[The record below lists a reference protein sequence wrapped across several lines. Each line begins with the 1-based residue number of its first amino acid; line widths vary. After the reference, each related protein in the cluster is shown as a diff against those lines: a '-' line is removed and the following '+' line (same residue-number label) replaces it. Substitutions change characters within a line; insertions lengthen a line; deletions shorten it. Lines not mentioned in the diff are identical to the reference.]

1 MTDFKFSPFRTTRI
15 VQSRFRNFSMPFRWP
30 SWPTRTAWWLIS
42 KKAGWRQAEEKL
54 QQICSYESRGD
65 NLRSHIGLTLYTEML
80 LPDTA
85 GDILSL
91 LSDLDHLLDRMRGH
105 FTLVG
110 IEKPEFPADCSEAII
125 DFISHA
131 CSAMEHTVA
140 ASRIYFR
147 DPKAVHDQ
155 IHKIHYHEQEAEKIG
170 IRLLKSI
177 FAGDYPLERK
187 CHLRDHL
194 LHIDRLADQADET
207 GDAIAIY
214 AVKRSI

>member
-1 MTDFKFSPFRTTRI
+1 
-15 VQSRFRNFSMPFRWP
+15 
-30 SWPTRTAWWLIS
+30 
-42 KKAGWRQAEEKL
+42 
-54 QQICSYESRGD
+54 
-65 NLRSHIGLTLYTEML
+65 ML

-85 GDILSL
+85 ADVLSL
-91 LSDLDHLLDRMRGH
+91 LSDLDHLADRMSGH

-110 IEKPEFPADCSEAII
+110 IEKPEFPADCSGAII
-125 DFISHA
+125 DFICHA

-155 IHKIHYHEQEAEKIG
+155 IHKIQYHEQEAEKFV

-177 FAGDYPLERK
+177 FAGNYPLERK

-194 LHIDRLADQADET
+194 MFIDQLANQADET
-207 GDAIAIY
+207 GDALAIY
-214 AVKRSI
+214 AVKRAI

>member
-1 MTDFKFSPFRTTRI
+1 MADFKFSPFRTTRI
-15 VQSRFRNFSMPFRWP
+15 VQAKIQEFLDAVSM
-30 SWPTRTAWWLIS
+30 SVMAYQDGMVAYL
-42 KKAGWRQAEEKL
+42 KEGWSDTSEEKL
-54 QQICSYESRGD
+54 QQICSYEAHGD
-65 NLRSHIGLTLYTEML
+65 DLRSNIGLTLYTEML

-85 GDILSL
+85 SDVLSL

-105 FTLVG
+105 FILLG
-110 IEKPEFPADCSEAII
+110 IEKPEFPADCNNAII

-131 CSAMEHTVA
+131 CSAMEQTVA
-140 ASRIYFR
+140 AARIYFR

-155 IHKIHYHEQEAEKIG
+155 IHKIHYHEDEAEKKA
-170 IRLLKSI
+170 IRVLRSI
-177 FAGDYPLERK
+177 FSGDYPLERK

-194 LHIDRLADQADET
+194 LYIDRLADQSDET

>member
-1 MTDFKFSPFRTTRI
+1 MVDFNFSPFRTTRI
-15 VQSRFRNFSMPFRWP
+15 VQSEIQEFLDAVSM
-30 SWPTRTAWWLIS
+30 AILAYQEGMIAYLKEGWLEAS
-42 KKAGWRQAEEKL
+42 EEKL
-54 QQICSYESRGD
+54 QQISSYESRGD
-65 NLRSHIGLTLYTEML
+65 NLRTHIGLTLYTEML

-85 GDILSL
+85 ADVLSL
-91 LSDLDHLLDRMRGH
+91 LSDLDHLADRMSGH

-110 IEKPEFPADCSEAII
+110 IEKPEFPADCNGAII
-125 DFISHA
+125 DFICHA

-155 IHKIHYHEQEAEKIG
+155 IHKIHYHEQEAEKIA

-177 FAGDYPLERK
+177 FAGNYPLERK

-194 LHIDRLADQADET
+194 LHIDQLANQADEA
-207 GDAIAIY
+207 GDALAIY
-214 AVKRSI
+214 AVKRSV

>member
-1 MTDFKFSPFRTTRI
+1 MTDFNFSPFRTTRI
-15 VQSRFRNFSMPFRWP
+15 VQSEIQEFLDAVSMAVLAYQEGMIAFLKEG
-30 SWPTRTAWWLIS
+30 WLE
-42 KKAGWRQAEEKL
+42 ATDEKL
-54 QQICSYESRGD
+54 QQISTYESRGD
-65 NLRSHIGLTLYTEML
+65 SLRTNIGLTLYTEML

-85 GDILSL
+85 GDVLSL
-91 LSDLDHLLDRMRGH
+91 LSDLDYLLDRMRGH

-110 IEKPEFPADCSEAII
+110 IEKPEFPADCNEAII
-125 DFISHA
+125 DFICHA

-140 ASRIYFR
+140 AARIYFR

-155 IHKIHYHEQEAEKIG
+155 IHKIHYHEEEAEKIV

-177 FAGDYPLERK
+177 FADSYPLERK

-194 LHIDRLADQADET
+194 VFIDRLADQADKI

>member
-1 MTDFKFSPFRTTRI
+1 MAEFKLSPFRTTRI
-15 VQSRFRNFSMPFRWP
+15 MQSEIQEFLDAVSMAILAYQEGMIAYLKEDW
-30 SWPTRTAWWLIS
+30 SETT
-42 KKAGWRQAEEKL
+42 EEKQ

-65 NLRSHIGLTLYTEML
+65 DLRTHIGLTLYTEML

-85 GDILSL
+85 GDVLSL

-105 FTLVG
+105 FILVG
-110 IEKPEFPADCSEAII
+110 IEKPKFPADCNDALI

-131 CSAMEHTVA
+131 CNAMEHTVA
-140 ASRIYFR
+140 AARIYFR

-155 IHKIHYHEQEAEKIG
+155 IHKIHYHEEEAEKIA
-170 IRLLKSI
+170 IRLLKNI
-177 FAGDYPLERK
+177 FYCNFPLGRK
-187 CHLRDHL
+187 CQLRDHL
-194 LHIDRLADQADET
+194 LHIDMLADQADEI

>member
-1 MTDFKFSPFRTTRI
+1 MADFKFSPFRTTRI
-15 VQSRFRNFSMPFRWP
+15 VQSEIQEFLDAVSM
-30 SWPTRTAWWLIS
+30 AVLAYQEGMIAYLKEGWLV
-42 KKAGWRQAEEKL
+42 AAEEKL
-54 QQICSYESRGD
+54 QQISSYESRGD
-65 NLRSHIGLTLYTEML
+65 NLRTHIGLTLYTEML

-85 GDILSL
+85 GDVLSL

-105 FTLVG
+105 FILLG
-110 IEKPEFPADCSEAII
+110 IEKPEFPIDCNEAII

-140 ASRIYFR
+140 AARIYFR

-155 IHKIHYHEQEAEKIG
+155 IHKIHYHQEEAEKFL

-177 FAGDYPLERK
+177 FTGNYALERK

-194 LHIDRLADQADET
+194 VHIDRLADQADET

>member
-1 MTDFKFSPFRTTRI
+1 MTEINFSPFRTTRI
-15 VQSRFRNFSMPFRWP
+15 VQSEIQEFLDAVSMAVLAYQEGM
-30 SWPTRTAWWLIS
+30 TAYLKEGWLEAS
-42 KKAGWRQAEEKL
+42 EEKL
-54 QQICSYESRGD
+54 QQISSYESRGD
-65 NLRSHIGLTLYTEML
+65 SLRTHIGLTLYTEML

-110 IEKPEFPADCSEAII
+110 IEKPEFPADSCAAII
-125 DFISHA
+125 DFIGHA
-131 CSAMEHTVA
+131 CSAMELTVA
-140 ASRIYFR
+140 ATRIYFR

-177 FAGDYPLERK
+177 FTGAYPLERK

-194 LHIDRLADQADET
+194 VHIDQLADQADEA
-207 GDAIAIY
+207 GDALAIY

>member
-1 MTDFKFSPFRTTRI
+1 MADFKLSPFRTTRI
-15 VQSRFRNFSMPFRWP
+15 VQSEIQEFLDAVSM
-30 SWPTRTAWWLIS
+30 AVLAYQEGMVAYLKDGWLE
-42 KKAGWRQAEEKL
+42 ATEEKL
-54 QQICSYESRGD
+54 QQISSYESRGD
-65 NLRSHIGLTLYTEML
+65 NLRTSIGLTLYTEML

-85 GDILSL
+85 ADILSL

-110 IEKPEFPADCSEAII
+110 IEKPEFPDDCSETII

-155 IHKIHYHEQEAEKIG
+155 IHKIQYHEQEAEKFV

-177 FAGDYPLERK
+177 FAGNYPLERK

-194 LHIDRLADQADET
+194 MFIDQLANQADET
-207 GDAIAIY
+207 GDALAIY
-214 AVKRSI
+214 AVKRAI

>member
-1 MTDFKFSPFRTTRI
+1 MADFKFSPFRTTRI
-15 VQSRFRNFSMPFRWP
+15 VQSQIQEFLDSVSM
-30 SWPTRTAWWLIS
+30 AVLAYQDGMVAYLKEGWLE
-42 KKAGWRQAEEKL
+42 ATEEKL

-65 NLRSHIGLTLYTEML
+65 NLRTSIGLTLYTEML

-85 GDILSL
+85 GDVLGL

-105 FTLVG
+105 FILVE
-110 IEKPEFPADCSEAII
+110 IEKPEFPVDTSKAII
-125 DFISHA
+125 DFICHA
-131 CSAMEHTVA
+131 CSAMEHTVTA
-140 ASRIYFR
+140 ARTYFR

-155 IHKIHYHEQEAEKIG
+155 IHKIHYHEEEAEKMA
-170 IRLLKSI
+170 IRVLKSI

>member
-1 MTDFKFSPFRTTRI
+1 MADFKFSPFRTTRL
-15 VQSRFRNFSMPFRWP
+15 VQSQIQEFLDSVSM
-30 SWPTRTAWWLIS
+30 AVLAYQDGMIAYLKEGWLE
-42 KKAGWRQAEEKL
+42 ATEEKL

-65 NLRSHIGLTLYTEML
+65 DLRSHIGLTLYTEML

-85 GDILSL
+85 GDVLSL

-105 FTLVG
+105 FILLG
-110 IEKPEFPADCSEAII
+110 IEKPEFPADCSNAII
-125 DFISHA
+125 DFICHA
-131 CSAMEHTVA
+131 CSAMEQTVA
-140 ASRIYFR
+140 AARIYFR

-155 IHKIHYHEQEAEKIG
+155 IHKIHYHEEEAEKMA
-170 IRLLKSI
+170 IRVLKSI
-177 FAGDYPLERK
+177 FSGDYSLELK

>member
-1 MTDFKFSPFRTTRI
+1 MADFKFSPFRTTRI
-15 VQSRFRNFSMPFRWP
+15 VQAQIQEFLDAVSM
-30 SWPTRTAWWLIS
+30 AVMAYQDGMVAYLKEGWLE
-42 KKAGWRQAEEKL
+42 ATEEKL

-65 NLRSHIGLTLYTEML
+65 DLRSHIGLTLYTEML

-85 GDILSL
+85 GDVLTL

-105 FTLVG
+105 FILMG
-110 IEKPEFPADCSEAII
+110 IEKPEFPADCNEAII

-131 CSAMEHTVA
+131 CSAMEQTVTA
-140 ASRIYFR
+140 ARIYFR

-155 IHKIHYHEQEAEKIG
+155 IHKIHYHEEEAEKMA
-170 IRLLKSI
+170 IRVLRSI
-177 FAGDYPLERK
+177 FSGAYPLERK
-187 CHLRDHL
+187 CQLRDHL

-214 AVKRSI
+214 AVKRAI

>member
-15 VQSRFRNFSMPFRWP
+15 VQSEIQEFLNVVSM
-30 SWPTRTAWWLIS
+30 AVLAYQEGMVAYLKEGWLETS
-42 KKAGWRQAEEKL
+42 EEKL
-54 QQICSYESRGD
+54 QQISSYESSGD
-65 NLRSHIGLTLYTEML
+65 RLRTHIGLTLYTEML

-85 GDILSL
+85 DDILSL
-91 LSDLDHLLDRMRGH
+91 LSDLDHLLDRMSGH

-110 IEKPEFPADCSEAII
+110 IEKPEFPADSSVAII
-125 DFISHA
+125 DFIGHA
-131 CSAMEHTVA
+131 CSAMDHTVA

-147 DPKAVHDQ
+147 DPKAVHDL
-155 IHKIHYHEQEAEKIG
+155 IHKIHYHEQEAEKFV

-177 FAGDYPLERK
+177 FACDYSLERK

-194 LHIDRLADQADET
+194 VYIDQLANQADET
-207 GDAIAIY
+207 GDALAIY

>member
-15 VQSRFRNFSMPFRWP
+15 VQSEIQEFLDAVSMAVLAYQEGMIAFLKGG
-30 SWPTRTAWWLIS
+30 WLETT
-42 KKAGWRQAEEKL
+42 EEKL
-54 QQICSYESRGD
+54 QQISSYESRGD
-65 NLRSHIGLTLYTEML
+65 NLRTNIGLTLYTEML

-85 GDILSL
+85 ADILTL

-105 FTLVG
+105 FILVG
-110 IEKPEFPADCSEAII
+110 IEKPEFPDDCSEAII
-125 DFISHA
+125 EFIGHA

-140 ASRIYFR
+140 AARIYFR

-155 IHKIHYHEQEAEKIG
+155 IHKIHYHEQEAEKIA
-170 IRLLKSI
+170 IRVLKSI

-187 CHLRDHL
+187 CQLREHL
-194 LHIDRLADQADET
+194 LHIDQLANQADET
-207 GDAIAIY
+207 GDALAIY

>member
-1 MTDFKFSPFRTTRI
+1 MTDFKFSPFRTTRM
-15 VQSRFRNFSMPFRWP
+15 VQSEIQEFLDAVSMAVLAYQEGMIAFLKGG
-30 SWPTRTAWWLIS
+30 WLE
-42 KKAGWRQAEEKL
+42 ATEEKL
-54 QQICSYESRGD
+54 QQISSYESQGD
-65 NLRSHIGLTLYTEML
+65 SLRTHIGLTLYTEML

-85 GDILSL
+85 SDVLSL

-105 FTLVG
+105 FILLG
-110 IEKPEFPADCSEAII
+110 IEKPEFPADCSETIN
-125 DFISHA
+125 DFICHT

-140 ASRIYFR
+140 AARIYFR

-155 IHKIHYHEQEAEKIG
+155 IHNIHYHQQEAEKMA
-170 IRLLKSI
+170 IRLLKNI
-177 FAGDYPLERK
+177 FTGNYPLERK

-194 LHIDRLADQADET
+194 LHIDRLAGQADET

>member
-15 VQSRFRNFSMPFRWP
+15 VQSEIQEFLDAVSMAVLAYQEGMIAFLKGGWLEP
-30 SWPTRTAWWLIS
+30 S
-42 KKAGWRQAEEKL
+42 EEKL
-54 QQICSYESRGD
+54 QQISSYESRGD
-65 NLRSHIGLTLYTEML
+65 DLRSHIGLTLYTEML

-85 GDILSL
+85 ADILTL

-105 FTLVG
+105 FILVG
-110 IEKPEFPADCSEAII
+110 IEKPEFPDDCSEAISE
-125 DFISHA
+125 FIGHA

-140 ASRIYFR
+140 AARIYFR

-155 IHKIHYHEQEAEKIG
+155 IHKIQYHEQEAEKIA
-170 IRLLKSI
+170 IRVLKSI

-187 CHLRDHL
+187 CQLREHL
-194 LHIDRLADQADET
+194 LHIDQLANQASET
-207 GDAIAIY
+207 GDALAIY

>member
-15 VQSRFRNFSMPFRWP
+15 VQSEIQEFLDAVSMTVLAYQEGMVAYLKEGC
-30 SWPTRTAWWLIS
+30 SEVT
-42 KKAGWRQAEEKL
+42 EEKL
-54 QQICSYESRGD
+54 QQICTYELRGD
-65 NLRSHIGLTLYTEML
+65 NLRTHIGLTLYTEML

-85 GDILSL
+85 GDILTL
-91 LSDLDHLLDRMRGH
+91 LSDLDQLLDRMRGH
-105 FTLVG
+105 FVLLG
-110 IEKPEFPADCSEAII
+110 IEKPEFPADCNNALI
-125 DFISHA
+125 DFICHA
-131 CSAMEHTVA
+131 CNAMDHTVA
-140 ASRIYFR
+140 AARIYFR

-155 IHKIHYHEQEAEKIG
+155 IHKAHYHQEEAEKIA

-177 FAGDYPLERK
+177 FSDSYSLERK

-194 LHIDRLADQADET
+194 LHISRLADQADKT

>member
-15 VQSRFRNFSMPFRWP
+15 VQSEIQEFLDAVSMAVLAYQEGMIAF
-30 SWPTRTAWWLIS
+30 L
-42 KKAGWRQAEEKL
+42 KGGWVETTEEKL
-54 QQICSYESRGD
+54 QQISSYEARGD
-65 NLRSHIGLTLYTEML
+65 SLRSNIGLTLYTEML

-85 GDILSL
+85 ADILTL

-105 FTLVG
+105 FILMG
-110 IEKPEFPADCSEAII
+110 IEKPEFPDDCSEAII
-125 DFISHA
+125 EFIGHA

-155 IHKIHYHEQEAEKIG
+155 IHKIQYHEQEAEKIA
-170 IRLLKSI
+170 IRVLKSI

-187 CHLRDHL
+187 CQLREHL
-194 LHIDRLADQADET
+194 LHIDQLANQADET
-207 GDAIAIY
+207 GDALAIY

>member
-1 MTDFKFSPFRTTRI
+1 MIEFNFSPFRTTRI
-15 VQSRFRNFSMPFRWP
+15 VQSEIQEFLDAVSM
-30 SWPTRTAWWLIS
+30 AVLAYQEGMIAYIKEGWLDAS
-42 KKAGWRQAEEKL
+42 EEKV
-54 QQICSYESRGD
+54 QQISSYEFRGD
-65 NLRSHIGLTLYTEML
+65 SLRTHIGLTLYTEML

-85 GDILSL
+85 ADVLSL

-110 IEKPEFPADCSEAII
+110 IERPEFPADCSVTLI
-125 DFISHA
+125 DFICHA
-131 CSAMEHTVA
+131 CSAVEHTVA

-147 DPKAVHDQ
+147 DPKAVHDP

-177 FAGDYPLERK
+177 FAGNYPLEHK

-194 LHIDRLADQADET
+194 LHIDQLANQADEA
-207 GDAIAIY
+207 GDALAIY
-214 AVKRSI
+214 AVKRSV